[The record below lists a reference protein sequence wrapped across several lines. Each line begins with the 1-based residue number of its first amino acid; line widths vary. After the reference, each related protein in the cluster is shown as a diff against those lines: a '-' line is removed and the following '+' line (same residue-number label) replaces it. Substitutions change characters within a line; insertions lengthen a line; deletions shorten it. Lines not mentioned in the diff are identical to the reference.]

1 MMKKTLLAL
10 SACIA
15 LPASAAWTLDS
26 EGSSLNFLSTK
37 NAQVTEVHSFDKLEG
52 SLSDAGKL
60 TVEVPLSSVN
70 TNIPLRNTRMQE
82 MLFESGKYPSATF
95 TATVPAELMK
105 LSAGES
111 TTGKVEG
118 ELSLHGVTAPATFS
132 VLVSKVSDD
141 EITVATTAPTIVSAA
156 DFKLDGGVK
165 ALQDVAKL
173 SSITAAVPVTFA
185 VTFTE

>member
-1 MMKKTLLAL
+1 MKRTLLAL

-15 LPASAAWTLDS
+15 LPASAAWTLDNDT
-26 EGSSLNFLSTK
+26 SSLNFLSTK
-37 NAQVTEVHSFDKLEG
+37 NAQVTEVHSFDELKG
-52 SLSDAGKL
+52 SLSDSGKL
-60 TVEVPLSSVN
+60 TVEVPLTSVN
-70 TNIPLRNTRMQE
+70 TSIPLRNTRMQE
-82 MLFESGKYPSATF
+82 MLFETGSYPTATF
-95 TATVPAELMK
+95 TATVPSELMK

-111 TTGKVEG
+111 TSGKVKG

-132 VLVSKVSDD
+132 VLVSKLSDG
-141 EITVATTAPTIVSAA
+141 EITVATTAPTLISAA

-173 SSITAAVPVTFA
+173 GSITAAVPVTFA